1 MRSNHPLIYWHR
13 LAVALLVGG
22 LLGLALVATGGAVA
36 GGQDPATGDEGSSPD
51 AELISRLRA
60 TIERLTA
67 PDFAGRRAGL
77 PPQRAVAYWLAERLQ
92 EIGLSPWGD
101 RKEWFQVF
109 VLKGDRHGRNV
120 IGGLRGRDPGYR
132 DEIILIGAHYDHL
145 GIFEG
150 KPMPGANDNAAG
162 VAVMMEAA
170 RILVSSGQKP
180 RRSVAFVG
188 LDASELE
195 LAGARALV
203 NKRGTELRVSRLIYS
218 IMLETLGRDMVST
231 WSDRL
236 LAVGV
241 DSSMGARGVL
251 RQKASRS
258 GLKLREVPSFLIE
271 GRGVRGDYGVLRDRK
286 VPYVMLTAGVTRHFH
301 RPTDVPDS
309 LQFDRLA
316 KTTRLLVA
324 LIRGIDDM
332 VIAPDFVAETSP
344 SLQEAELVLEL
355 SEAVLAAREEL
366 SLSEGSVEAVGWR
379 VENLRRILHDGE
391 LSETQRLYIRDGLEA
406 LIYLITR
413 R

>member
-1 MRSNHPLIYWHR
+1 M
-13 LAVALLVGG
+13 ALLAGG
-22 LLGLALVATGGAVA
+22 LLGLALVATGLAAAAGQGPASDVPGA
-36 GGQDPATGDEGSSPD
+36 DSD
-51 AELISRLRA
+51 AELVSRLRA

-67 PDFAGRRAGL
+67 PDLAGRRAGL
-77 PPQRAVAYWLAERLQ
+77 PPQRVAAYWLAERLQ

-101 RKEWFQVF
+101 RKEWFQLF
-109 VLKGDRHGRNV
+109 VIKGDSRGRNV

-132 DEIILIGAHYDHL
+132 DEIILIAAHYDHL

-170 RILVSSGQKP
+170 RILASSEPKP
-180 RRSVAFVG
+180 RRSVAFVA
-188 LDASELE
+188 LDASELN
-195 LAGARALV
+195 LAGVRALV
-203 NKRGTELRVSRLIYS
+203 NKRGTELRVSRLIYCV
-218 IMLETLGRDMVST
+218 MLETLGRDMVST

-236 LAVGV
+236 LAVGA
-241 DSSMGARGVL
+241 DSSVGVRGIL

-258 GLKLREVPSFLIE
+258 GLKLREVPAFLIE
-271 GRGVRGDYGVLRDRK
+271 GRGVRGDYGVLRDRQ

-301 RPTDVPDS
+301 RPTDVPGT
-309 LQFDRLA
+309 LQFDRLV
-316 KTTRLLVA
+316 KTTRLLVE
-324 LIRGIDDM
+324 LIRGIDGM

-344 SLQEAELVLEL
+344 SLEEAELVLEL

-366 SLSEGSVEAVGWR
+366 SLSDGSVEAVRWR
-379 VENLRRILHDGE
+379 VENLRRMLHDGE